1 MKVLV
6 LGSGAREHAMC
17 WSLANSPLISKLI
30 CAPGNPGIAEEAQC
44 INININNNDEIVSL
58 ALKEKVDLVIP
69 GPEIPLVNGIIDE
82 LNKVNIKA
90 FGPSKEASKLEGSKK
105 FTKNICKLANIPT
118 AESEVFTNRDEA
130 IKYIKN
136 NKLPIV
142 IKADGLA
149 AGKGVV
155 IAQNEEEAI
164 TAIDNSFNGYFG
176 EAGKTI
182 LIEEYLE
189 GVEASFFAL
198 CDGVTAIPLANAQD
212 HKRVGDGD
220 TGPNTG
226 GMGAFSPTPNLTE
239 SINNNIIDDI
249 IIPTLIEMDKRG
261 SPFQGILYAGLMLTK
276 DGPKLIEYNVR
287 FGDPEC
293 QVILTRIKSN
303 LFEAILAA
311 VDHTLEKF
319 HLRFYDEVALTIVMA
334 SNGYPGKYKTH
345 SIIKGIADANNI
357 KGIKVFH
364 AGTTLDSEKN
374 IVSNGGRV
382 LSVTANAKNIEE
394 ARVLAYKAIDYI
406 KWDDG
411 FYRKDI
417 GKTSS

>member
-44 INININNNDEIVSL
+44 INININNNDEIISL

-82 LNKVNIKA
+82 LHKVNIKA

-164 TAIDNSFNGYFG
+164 TAIDNSFNGFFG

>member
-44 INININNNDEIVSL
+44 INININNNDEIISL

-90 FGPSKEASKLEGSKK
+90 FGPSKEASKLEGSKQ

-130 IKYIKN
+130 IKYIKK

-155 IAQNEEEAI
+155 IAQNENEAI
-164 TAIDNSFNGYFG
+164 TAIDNSFNGLFG

-239 SINNNIIDDI
+239 SVNNNIIDDI

-382 LSVTANAKNIEE
+382 LSVTANAKNIKE
-394 ARVLAYKAIDYI
+394 ARVLAYKAIEYI

>member
-17 WSLANSPLISKLI
+17 WSLANSPLISTLI
-30 CAPGNPGIAEEAQC
+30 CAPGNPGISEEAQC
-44 INININNNDEIVSL
+44 VNLDINNNNEIISL
-58 ALKEKVDLVIP
+58 ALNEKVDLVIP

-90 FGPSKEASKLEGSKK
+90 FGPSKEASKLEGSKQ
-105 FTKNICKLANIPT
+105 FTKDICKLANIPT
-118 AESEVFTNRDEA
+118 AQSEFFSNKEDAVN
-130 IKYIKN
+130 YIKK
-136 NKLPIV
+136 NKLPVV

-155 IAQNEEEAI
+155 IAQNEDEAI
-164 TAIDNSFNGYFG
+164 TAIENSFEGLFG
-176 EAGKTI
+176 EAGKTVI
-182 LIEEYLE
+182 IEEYLE

-198 CDGVTAIPLANAQD
+198 CDGINAIPLANAQD

-220 TGPNTG
+220 IGPNTG
-226 GMGAFSPTPNLTE
+226 GMGAFSPTPNLT
-239 SINNNIIDDI
+239 DDI
-249 IIPTLIEMDKRG
+249 NDNILNNFIKPTLIEMDKRG

-276 DGPKLIEYNVR
+276 NGPKLIEYNVR

-311 VDHTLEKF
+311 VDHTLENF
-319 HLRFYDEVALTIVMA
+319 HLRFYDEVALTVVMA
-334 SNGYPGKYKTH
+334 SNGYPGKYKTS
-345 SIIKGIADANNI
+345 SIIKGISDANNI
-357 KGIKVFH
+357 KGVKVFH
-364 AGTTLDSEKN
+364 AGTKLDSDRN
-374 IVSNGGRV
+374 LLSNGGRV
-382 LSVTANAKNIEE
+382 LSVTANAINIEE
-394 ARVLAYKAIDYI
+394 ARILAYRAISQI

-411 FYRKDI
+411 FYRNDI
-417 GKTSS
+417 GKN

>member
-118 AESEVFTNRDEA
+118 AESEAFTNRDEA

-164 TAIDNSFNGYFG
+164 TAIDNSFNGFFG

-394 ARVLAYKAIDYI
+394 ARVLAYKAIEYI

>member
-44 INININNNDEIVSL
+44 INININNNDEIISL

-82 LNKVNIKA
+82 LHKVNIKA

-105 FTKNICKLANIPT
+105 STKNICKLANIPT

-130 IKYIKN
+130 IKYIKK

-142 IKADGLA
+142 IKANGLA

-164 TAIDNSFNGYFG
+164 TAIDNSFNGFFG

-198 CDGVTAIPLANAQD
+198 CDGLTAIPLANAQD

-345 SIIKGIADANNI
+345 SIIRGIADANNI

>member
-17 WSLANSPLISKLI
+17 WSLANSPLVSKLI

-44 INININNNDEIVSL
+44 IDININNNNEIISL

-90 FGPSKEASKLEGSKK
+90 FGPSKEASKLEGSKQ

-118 AESEVFTNRDEA
+118 ADSESFSNREDA
-130 IKYIKN
+130 INYIKK

-155 IAQNEEEAI
+155 IAQNEKEAI
-164 TAIDNSFNGYFG
+164 TAIDNSFNGAFG
-176 EAGKTI
+176 EAGKTV

-189 GVEASFFAL
+189 GIEASFFAL
-198 CDGVTAIPLANAQD
+198 CDGITAIPLANAQD

-226 GMGAFSPTPNLTE
+226 GMGAFSPTPHLTE
-239 SINNNIIDDI
+239 SLNNDI
-249 IIPTLIEMDKRG
+249 INHFITPTLIEMDKRG

-276 DGPKLIEYNVR
+276 NGPKLIEYNVR

-319 HLRFYDEVALTIVMA
+319 HLRFYEEVALTVVMA
-334 SNGYPGKYKTH
+334 SKGYPGKYKSN
-345 SIIKGIADANNI
+345 SIINGITEANNV
-357 KGIKVFH
+357 KGVKVFH
-364 AGTTLDSEKN
+364 AGTKLGSDRN
-374 IVSNGGRV
+374 ILSNGGRV
-382 LSVTANAKNIEE
+382 LSITANAKNMEE

-417 GKTSS
+417 GKK

>member
-44 INININNNDEIVSL
+44 INININNNDEIISL

-118 AESEVFTNRDEA
+118 AESEAFTNRDEA

-164 TAIDNSFNGYFG
+164 TAIDNSFNGFFG

>member
-1 MKVLV
+1 MKILV

-30 CAPGNPGIAEEAQC
+30 CAPGNPGIKDEAEC
-44 INININNNDEIVSL
+44 INIDINNNNEVIAL

-105 FTKNICKLANIPT
+105 FTKNICELANIPN
-118 AESEVFTNRDEA
+118 AKYEIFSNEKDA
-130 IKYIKN
+130 INYIKN
-136 NKLPIV
+136 NKMPIV

-155 IAQNEEEAI
+155 IAQNQNEAI
-164 TAIDNSFNGYFG
+164 SAIENSFNGAFG
-176 EAGKTI
+176 EAGKTV
-182 LIEEYLE
+182 LIEEYLI

-198 CDGVTAIPLANAQD
+198 CDGKTAIPLANAQD

-220 TGPNTG
+220 IGPNTG

-239 SINNNIIDDI
+239 ELNKDILDNIIN
-249 IIPTLIEMDKRG
+249 PTLIEMDNRG
-261 SPFQGILYAGLMLTK
+261 TPFQGILYAGLMLTK
-276 DGPKLIEYNVR
+276 EGPKLIEYNVR

-303 LFEAILAA
+303 LFEAILSA
-311 VDHTLEKF
+311 VEHTLENF
-319 HLRFYDEVALTIVMA
+319 NLRFYDKVALTVVMA
-334 SNGYPGKYKTH
+334 AKGYPGKYKTDK
-345 SIIKGIADANNI
+345 IIKGIEDANSIN
-357 KGIKVFH
+357 GIKVFH
-364 AGTTLDSEKN
+364 AGTKLDSNNN

-382 LSVTANAKNIEE
+382 LSVTANAENITE
-394 ARVLAYKAIDYI
+394 ARILAYKAISKI
-406 KWDDG
+406 NWDDSI
-411 FYRKDI
+411 YRNDI
-417 GKTSS
+417 GKS

>member
-17 WSLANSPLISKLI
+17 WSLANSPLISTLI
-30 CAPGNPGIAEEAQC
+30 CAPGNPGISEEAQC
-44 INININNNDEIVSL
+44 VNLDINNNNEIISL
-58 ALKEKVDLVIP
+58 ALNEKVDLVIP

-90 FGPSKEASKLEGSKK
+90 FGPSKEASKLEGSKQ
-105 FTKNICKLANIPT
+105 FTKDICKLANIPT
-118 AESEVFTNRDEA
+118 AQSEFFSNKEDAVN
-130 IKYIKN
+130 YIKN
-136 NKLPIV
+136 NKIPIV
-142 IKADGLA
+142 IKANGLA

-155 IAQNEEEAI
+155 IAQNEDEAI
-164 TAIDNSFNGYFG
+164 TAIENSFDGLFG
-176 EAGKTI
+176 EAGKTV

-198 CDGVTAIPLANAQD
+198 CDGINAIPLANAQD

-220 TGPNTG
+220 IGPNTG
-226 GMGAFSPTPNLTE
+226 GMGAFSPTPHLTND
-239 SINNNIIDDI
+239 INDNILNNFIK
-249 IIPTLIEMDKRG
+249 PTLIEMDKRG

-276 DGPKLIEYNVR
+276 NGPKLIEYNVR

-311 VDHTLEKF
+311 VDHTLENF
-319 HLRFYDEVALTIVMA
+319 HLRFYDEVALTVVMA
-334 SNGYPGKYKTH
+334 SNGYPGKYKTN

-357 KGIKVFH
+357 KGVKVFH
-364 AGTTLDSEKN
+364 AGTKLDSDRN
-374 IVSNGGRV
+374 ILSNGGRV
-382 LSVTANAKNIEE
+382 LSVTANAINIEE
-394 ARVLAYKAIDYI
+394 ARILAYRAISQI

-411 FYRKDI
+411 FYRNDI
-417 GKTSS
+417 GKN

>member
-1 MKVLV
+1 MKILV

-30 CAPGNPGIAEEAQC
+30 CAPGNPGIKDEAEC
-44 INININNNDEIVSL
+44 INIDINNNNEVIAL

-105 FTKNICKLANIPT
+105 FTKNICELANIPN
-118 AESEVFTNRDEA
+118 AKYEIFSNEKDA
-130 IKYIKN
+130 INYIKN
-136 NKLPIV
+136 NKMPIV

-155 IAQNEEEAI
+155 IAQNQNEAI
-164 TAIDNSFNGYFG
+164 SAIENSFNGAFG
-176 EAGKTI
+176 EAGKTV
-182 LIEEYLE
+182 LIEEYLI

-198 CDGVTAIPLANAQD
+198 CDGKTAIPLANAQD

-220 TGPNTG
+220 IGPNTG

-239 SINNNIIDDI
+239 ELNKDILDNIIN
-249 IIPTLIEMDKRG
+249 PTLIEMDNRG
-261 SPFQGILYAGLMLTK
+261 TPFQGILYAGLMLTK
-276 DGPKLIEYNVR
+276 EGPKLIEYNVR

-303 LFEAILAA
+303 LFEAILSA
-311 VDHTLEKF
+311 VEHTLENF
-319 HLRFYDEVALTIVMA
+319 NLRFYDKVALTVVMA
-334 SNGYPGKYKTH
+334 AKGYPGKYKTDK
-345 SIIKGIADANNI
+345 IIKGIEDANSIN
-357 KGIKVFH
+357 GIKVFH
-364 AGTTLDSEKN
+364 AGTKIDSNNN

-382 LSVTANAKNIEE
+382 LSVTANAENITE
-394 ARVLAYKAIDYI
+394 ARILAYKAISKI
-406 KWDDG
+406 NWDDS
-411 FYRKDI
+411 FYRNDI
-417 GKTSS
+417 GKS

>member
-44 INININNNDEIVSL
+44 INININNNDEIISL

-130 IKYIKN
+130 IKYIKK

-164 TAIDNSFNGYFG
+164 TAIDNSFNGFFG

>member
-44 INININNNDEIVSL
+44 INININNNDEIISL

-82 LNKVNIKA
+82 LHKVNIKA

-130 IKYIKN
+130 IKYIKK

-164 TAIDNSFNGYFG
+164 TAIDNSFNGFFG

-198 CDGVTAIPLANAQD
+198 CDGLTAIPLANAQD

-239 SINNNIIDDI
+239 SVNNNIIDDI

>member
-44 INININNNDEIVSL
+44 INININNNDEIISL

-130 IKYIKN
+130 IKYIKK

-164 TAIDNSFNGYFG
+164 TAIDNSFNGFFG

-239 SINNNIIDDI
+239 SVNNNIIDDI

>member
-44 INININNNDEIVSL
+44 INININNNDEIISL

-82 LNKVNIKA
+82 LHKVNIRA

-130 IKYIKN
+130 IKYIKK

-164 TAIDNSFNGYFG
+164 TAIDNSFNGFFG

-198 CDGVTAIPLANAQD
+198 CDGLTAIPLANAQD

-382 LSVTANAKNIEE
+382 LSITANAKNMEE
-394 ARVLAYKAIDYI
+394 ARALAYKAIDHI
-406 KWDDG
+406 KWDTG

>member
-69 GPEIPLVNGIIDE
+69 GPETPLVNGIIDE

-118 AESEVFTNRDEA
+118 AESEAFTNRDEA
-130 IKYIKN
+130 IKYIKK

-164 TAIDNSFNGYFG
+164 TAIDNSFNGFFG

-394 ARVLAYKAIDYI
+394 ARVLAYKAIEYI

>member
-17 WSLANSPLISKLI
+17 WSLANSPLISKLV

-44 INININNNDEIVSL
+44 INININNNDEIISL

-164 TAIDNSFNGYFG
+164 TAIDNSFNGFFG

-198 CDGVTAIPLANAQD
+198 CDGLTAIPLANAQD

-239 SINNNIIDDI
+239 SVNNNIIDDI

-394 ARVLAYKAIDYI
+394 ARVLAYKAIEYI

>member
-130 IKYIKN
+130 FKYIKK

-164 TAIDNSFNGYFG
+164 TAIDNSFNGFFG

-382 LSVTANAKNIEE
+382 LSITANAKNMEE
-394 ARVLAYKAIDYI
+394 ARVLAYKAVDYI

>member
-17 WSLANSPLISKLI
+17 WSLANSPRISKLI

-82 LNKVNIKA
+82 LHKVNIRA

-130 IKYIKN
+130 IKYIKK

-164 TAIDNSFNGYFG
+164 TAIDNSFNGFFG

>member
-130 IKYIKN
+130 IKYIKK

-155 IAQNEEEAI
+155 IAQNAEEAI
-164 TAIDNSFNGYFG
+164 TAIDNSFNGFFG

-198 CDGVTAIPLANAQD
+198 CDGLTAIPLANAQD

-220 TGPNTG
+220 TGPNT
-226 GMGAFSPTPNLTE
+226 
-239 SINNNIIDDI
+239 
-249 IIPTLIEMDKRG
+249 
-261 SPFQGILYAGLMLTK
+261 
-276 DGPKLIEYNVR
+276 
-287 FGDPEC
+287 
-293 QVILTRIKSN
+293 
-303 LFEAILAA
+303 
-311 VDHTLEKF
+311 
-319 HLRFYDEVALTIVMA
+319 
-334 SNGYPGKYKTH
+334 
-345 SIIKGIADANNI
+345 
-357 KGIKVFH
+357 
-364 AGTTLDSEKN
+364 
-374 IVSNGGRV
+374 
-382 LSVTANAKNIEE
+382 
-394 ARVLAYKAIDYI
+394 
-406 KWDDG
+406 
-411 FYRKDI
+411 
-417 GKTSS
+417 

>member
-44 INININNNDEIVSL
+44 INININNNDEIISL

-130 IKYIKN
+130 IKYIKK

-164 TAIDNSFNGYFG
+164 TAIDNSFNGFFG

-345 SIIKGIADANNI
+345 SIIRGIADANNI

-394 ARVLAYKAIDYI
+394 ARVLAYKAIEYI

>member
-44 INININNNDEIVSL
+44 INININNNDEIISL

-82 LNKVNIKA
+82 LHKVNIKA
-90 FGPSKEASKLEGSKK
+90 FGPSKEASKLEGSKQ

-130 IKYIKN
+130 IKYIKK

-155 IAQNEEEAI
+155 IAQNENEAI
-164 TAIDNSFNGYFG
+164 TAIDNSFNGLFG

-261 SPFQGILYAGLMLTK
+261 SPFQGILYAGLMLTE

-345 SIIKGIADANNI
+345 SIIRGIADANNI

-382 LSVTANAKNIEE
+382 LSVTANAKNIKE
-394 ARVLAYKAIDYI
+394 ARILAYKAIEYI

>member
-30 CAPGNPGIAEEAQC
+30 CAPGNPGISEEAQC
-44 INININNNDEIVSL
+44 VNLDINNNDEIISL

-90 FGPSKEASKLEGSKK
+90 FGPSKEASKLEGSKQ
-105 FTKNICKLANIPT
+105 FTKDICKLANIPT
-118 AESEVFTNRDEA
+118 AQSEFFSNKEDAVN
-130 IKYIKN
+130 YIKK
-136 NKLPIV
+136 NKLPVV

-155 IAQNEEEAI
+155 IAQNEDEAI
-164 TAIDNSFNGYFG
+164 TAIENSFDGLFG
-176 EAGKTI
+176 EAGKTV

-198 CDGVTAIPLANAQD
+198 CDGINAIPLANAQD

-220 TGPNTG
+220 IGQNTG
-226 GMGAFSPTPNLTE
+226 GMGAFSPTPNLT
-239 SINNNIIDDI
+239 DDI
-249 IIPTLIEMDKRG
+249 NDNILNNFIKPTLIEMDKRG

-276 DGPKLIEYNVR
+276 IGPKLIEYNVR

-311 VDHTLEKF
+311 VDHTLENF
-319 HLRFYDEVALTIVMA
+319 HLRFYDEVALTVVMA
-334 SNGYPGKYKTH
+334 SNGYPGKYKTN
-345 SIIKGIADANNI
+345 SIIKGISDANNI
-357 KGIKVFH
+357 KGVKVFH
-364 AGTTLDSEKN
+364 AGTKLDSDRN
-374 IVSNGGRV
+374 ILSNGGRV
-382 LSVTANAKNIEE
+382 LSVTANAINMEE
-394 ARVLAYKAIDYI
+394 ARILAYKAISQI

-411 FYRKDI
+411 FYRNDI
-417 GKTSS
+417 GKN

>member
-17 WSLANSPLISKLI
+17 WSLANSPLITKLI
-30 CAPGNPGIAEEAQC
+30 CAPGNPGISEEAQC
-44 INININNNDEIVSL
+44 INLDISNNNEIISL

-90 FGPSKEASKLEGSKK
+90 FGPSKEASKLEGSKQ
-105 FTKNICKLANIPT
+105 FTKDICKLANIPT
-118 AESEVFTNRDEA
+118 AQSEFFSNKEDAVN
-130 IKYIKN
+130 YIKK
-136 NKLPIV
+136 NKLPVV

-155 IAQNEEEAI
+155 IAQNEDEAI
-164 TAIDNSFNGYFG
+164 TAIENSFDGLFG
-176 EAGKTI
+176 EAGKTV

-198 CDGVTAIPLANAQD
+198 CDGINAIPLANAQD

-220 TGPNTG
+220 IGPNTG
-226 GMGAFSPTPNLTE
+226 GMGAFSPTPNLT
-239 SINNNIIDDI
+239 DDI
-249 IIPTLIEMDKRG
+249 NDNILNNFIKPTLIEMDKRG

-276 DGPKLIEYNVR
+276 NGTKLIEYNVR

-311 VDHTLEKF
+311 VDHTLENF
-319 HLRFYDEVALTIVMA
+319 HLRFYDEVALTVVMA
-334 SNGYPGKYKTH
+334 SNGYPGKYKTN
-345 SIIKGIADANNI
+345 SIIKGISDANNI
-357 KGIKVFH
+357 KGVKVFH
-364 AGTTLDSEKN
+364 AGTKLDSDRN
-374 IVSNGGRV
+374 ILSNGGRV
-382 LSVTANAKNIEE
+382 LSVTANAINIEE
-394 ARVLAYKAIDYI
+394 ARILAYRAISQI

-411 FYRKDI
+411 FYRNDI
-417 GKTSS
+417 GKKQF

>member
-44 INININNNDEIVSL
+44 INININNNDEIISL

-130 IKYIKN
+130 IKYIKK

-164 TAIDNSFNGYFG
+164 TAIDNSFNGFFG

-394 ARVLAYKAIDYI
+394 ARVLAYKAIEYI